1 MPEDYEIESQG
12 DHQFVVRLEDQGET
26 VETWFRLTPEA
37 LDKLSAD
44 DEEDVVRRTV
54 TFLSKH
60 QDIAD
65 FPEVVDIEDVIST
78 YDDYLEYMTT

>member
-37 LDKLSAD
+37 LDKLEAD

-54 TFLSKH
+54 TFLSRH

-65 FPEVVDIEDVIST
+65 FPDIVEIEDVISS
-78 YDDYLEYMTT
+78 YDDYVEYMTS